1 MSNRTTSPVLDDR
14 EVARFSDPSG
24 SSCENISSG
33 AVSSPA
39 KGSADFR
46 HQLGRELNFSK
57 LAVKP
62 NGHEFLTLGRMNGFT
77 NVKPK
82 GELAPEKRALIVER
96 IKIEE
101 AGGEWKRYDEV
112 GLSPQDMMA
121 LINEGTQT
129 PPPDLSRQIDL
140 WWKERESDSLWRKPE
155 VAPTPQAEYDMQQH
169 RRKIQQIVDELQIS
183 EREIPRLLRFDNFSR
198 STVYVRDYAALP
210 NTLRRLFKM
219 EPDCICTPANRD
231 ELVKFVQ
238 YAAKH
243 KIPLTPRG
251 RGTWALGG
259 ALATKGGLIL
269 DLANFEKTIEVDPIN
284 KLATVSC
291 AVDFQSLEEELQ
303 HYSLTLLM
311 RPSNKYANIGG
322 FCSVGDP
329 GKGGAGLFAF
339 SGGHLG
345 NVVEKLEVV
354 TGAGEVKA
362 LTKTDP
368 ELANFLG
375 TNGRNGI
382 ITKITMR
389 VGGRTSGREG
399 EGESGFP
406 VAVSFSSFRHVLN
419 FAKKLRD
426 EVSAHDVAFR
436 PLHVEAFSAPYLK
449 ALRVAETAIS
459 TNGVVQTPL
468 IEPDG
473 VPERDSLLVV
483 FAHEQE
489 LRAFERYALE
499 FGHGVLV
506 DHHGGRVLW
515 EERFQP
521 LKLRRRGDLL
531 TSELM
536 LPLEYVADYLDEVMP
551 LAEQLGV
558 QLLPICYIMDN
569 GEALVIPQFLTDRRK
584 RLQYYRHF
592 SLAPVLA
599 RRAIKKYN
607 GRPYGFGIW
616 MAGLFKLAMGK
627 EASRKLRVA
636 KQKHDPYGVLNPGK
650 LTEIRS
656 RFFNLAGYLL
666 LNRFSVAALDK
677 ALRAQAILGR
687 LRFVREVALKTE
699 TPGYERENFDALHRC
714 IKCSACYVCPLAQV
728 WQKSGD
734 PKLQRDAIYITPR
747 FKMEYMQRH
756 LFEGKKLTQGD
767 VDRFALCLRCGIAER
782 EHVCPISD
790 MLLEVKPAGDAKL
803 VQLQTSSQSSNG
815 KKCHP
820 NRREESLSASENQQ
834 DSRFAR
840 NDNVNGA
847 EATPCKKEFPTYD
860 AFEDL
865 LRKEG
870 YDVDGAIKRY
880 MDILK
885 THPGVSRAMQ
895 DVLGKYR
902 VPKNGD
908 LVVLKPKTDFAVY
921 KVDVDQD
928 KCINCGKCG
937 DEHTTSQRGFWDPRN
952 PRKMVSLDDLI
963 RELAGKIPLT
973 WFRDMGGPIP
983 DFLKTQ
989 GVAHKGYVQLP
1000 PPNKLDLGHHHCNGC
1015 LYCVI
1020 ECPVDAIR
1028 VHINPYFENLGG
1040 RDFTRDDVRRI
1051 NEESRNGDVPTSGT
1065 GSTGLFG
1072 GKGFDRYMFDF
1083 SVIVR
1088 PTRDGIREAID
1099 INVNL
1104 GRKPLFH
1111 LYNEAS
1117 HITTGFPTIDLATP
1131 MVLEYPNVSA
1141 ASPEKLASVFVR
1153 AASREKTLCLMTLP
1167 EFAANFEKV
1176 KYFAANIGIKISA
1189 ADLPIFEHLL
1199 AQPAR
1204 LSEPGNSSETAI
1216 QTGGLGHNAA
1226 EILNTLRQIPLVLL
1240 RENDAPADLDAHDA
1254 KLALLRKI
1262 FSPNA
1267 HLGAWMHVPAGHDR
1281 KAIANRTLE
1290 LARAG
1295 VGIIYLKCEWNAAPP
1310 VRLSEQDAQTG
1321 SLGYGATNDA
1331 FGYYDSAEV
1340 LPEVYDHLYKN
1351 AAHSQVTLLANGIK
1365 SPADLGVAM
1374 MLGAAA
1380 GVVDRAAMVA
1390 INYEFP
1396 MLEKEGHA
1404 LPDFDEDTGLQKVQ
1418 NLYKSWHKQIREV
1431 LGAFGVRDVRRT
1443 VGERGR
1449 LIDLRERAK
1458 IMRSIVTD
1466 AALQKKSEKEN
1477 KEKIQ
1482 EDGELA
1488 KKASW
1493 KYSDLEKLI
1502 QPATAPNYDLLG
1514 DRKESLASMLLARGD
1529 RRWTAE
1535 VLAGTW
1541 EIASGAVASHSVP
1554 QSGKDFGAGSFDSM
1568 QFAPVHFDGAP
1579 MRLAEAVAA
1588 LEQRLQN
1595 GDEKLRA
1602 ELDAISTSSG
1612 IVARH
1617 QRPETAPTANHF
1629 PIDGAD
1635 MSLGSIGWRL
1645 TLARYISG
1653 MILKRYVGTG
1663 EGGYPLEK
1671 AERLY
1676 PYFSNLDHATVR
1688 WLCRQLE
1695 AWVATQ
1701 TATGYFGVTEDTI
1714 KRARKLVLK
1723 FAQGAKPGLGGH
1735 ILGPKVTLQVED
1747 MRGVIAGISVFSPF
1761 PFHDVYSIED
1771 VTKMIEWLRT
1781 VNPDAIICVKISTP
1795 VDVYHVALGLV
1806 TAGADEIQID
1816 ATAGGTGAAPDI
1828 ARNRIAMPLEFAM
1841 ADIHKFLVEQGM
1853 RNRVIL
1859 VASGGCRTASDV
1871 AKALIL
1877 GADKVILG
1885 TQEIVADQCNRCGNC
1900 EASGG
1905 CQKGITTTVPQLEE
1919 QKDIALNAQWI
1930 INAQASVMLHLIEM
1944 MQVWGIR
1951 DIRDLRGRFD
1961 LIESW
1966 GWEEE
1971 KQKAKSKEQKETLTT
1986 DFGLRTE
1993 RPRTEKEKYEDREVD
2008 ACGVVSFACTKPA
2021 PVYSIQTAC
2030 QRMHNRGNGRGGGVL
2045 ALGGMFPRVNKDK
2058 YAMQVNVLCAEEKRQ
2073 ALTAEI
2079 VEKYFGDLQI
2089 FDRNGQ
2095 PIAQSPDKLEIFR
2108 NPRLQKYGGDITWEE
2123 AGLAVDPGDIFRFFV
2138 RVKPAALMQFA
2149 KDTLAS
2155 CKLQVAS
2162 VHPKYL
2168 NIAGKWLDYYIKYSD
2183 LLTKEFLA
2191 GIDPNRDF
2199 QNDPATQQFWSAL
2212 EDEYIYRL
2220 AFRLN
2225 QEYYIDPQAQKRNPE
2240 AYAASMMKDGAI
2252 WKLVGYAEQ
2261 AADYWLVTDAE
2272 YRPIADLDK
2281 TLDEM
2286 PALGETYWRVWD
2298 YLKRYLSGEEVNG
2311 ELTHLAPQVKAIHEE
2326 GQLTV
2331 EIGEAQLI
2339 VPQHNDRFVMNH
2351 QTGAHVWI
2359 GHQRFPTVFSPYSG
2373 GSHPFYGR
2381 INEALI
2387 HNGDFANYVA
2397 MVRFWDQFGGAP
2409 QFRTDTEMAAKAFGI
2424 LKQMAYPTPHLIEAI
2439 APTTGLD
2446 LARLKKIAPQLAADF
2461 EAIQKSQISGSPDGP
2476 WFFIIADSIATPNSD
2491 DRTLRMLG
2499 VTDTSVLRPSVFAWI
2514 KSSLP
2519 EKWASIGLIGSE
2531 EQALRSV
2538 LDTLYRRG
2546 TLPTKEPDRVTIV
2559 RGGSVDVDA
2568 NGKPMGGGAIIYSL
2582 TPVSDQCSVISYQ
2595 FDVKDKFGHELFTP
2609 GGEHADLLLPIV
2621 EDEEIIRLKKEIFAG
2636 EGHLIFA
2643 NGAALLNGIRHQ
2655 LAGWSYNAFR
2665 WLVQQCV
2672 EIAHD
2677 DASRTFMIEG
2687 LTLAH
2692 DQMEAIAAGNKK
2704 RSSLIH
2710 ILQDGLDAIF
2720 DSIEKLGAGTLE
2732 RNYYRVTRAE
2742 FHHIIP
2748 PPRKSVISHQSSV
2761 ISENKQLNTDHC
2773 SLTTD
2778 NCCLV
2783 IDASGFPPEGHD
2795 SLARTVVDA
2804 YEKGWRKFI
2813 VYKQTGQRYLGCGF
2827 GPKSDGVEIH
2837 LYGNSGQDIAN
2848 SMMGGTVIVHG
2859 DAQND
2864 MSKILHSG
2872 TVVVH
2877 GLAGNTGLYGAKGGE
2892 VFVRKSTG
2900 IRWVINS
2907 VSSPSGPGLKVFIVG
2922 APMEYL
2928 AESLMGG
2935 TIVVMG
2941 LDWNERGDLVRMLR
2955 PFPGNS
2961 IFAGASAGKVILYD
2975 PFNQVEPAQYPN
2987 AMEIGFLPADWNQ
3000 KFVHLQKLVTARFTP
3015 AEWIS
3020 AMDRWKSYI
3029 DFSLREPSWI
3039 EKGKRGA
3046 VVELIGFAKTW
3057 CEKSEVQSPKSEV
3070 QSPKSEIRN
3079 PYSAMGGRLREF
3091 VEERFLDR
3099 EWRRLMRVLAQV
3111 FPKYMWA
3118 EGIDYLERLRDWR
3131 EMRELLEK
3139 ADHHF
3144 GLGLEPDGEEFIF
3157 NVDGQRL
3164 RLTRRDFKVIRPMT
3178 AKEKEHDEHERKEG
3192 QKEFEK
3198 KLKENYASTSVQATA
3213 GDRMRAFREVF
3224 EVAQSS

>member
-1 MSNRTTSPVLDDR
+1 MNNRTTSPALDNR
-14 EVARFSDPSG
+14 EIARFSDPS
-24 SSCENISSG
+24 SSSSEN
-33 AVSSPA
+33 VSSASFSPPA
-39 KGSADFR
+39 NGSVDFR
-46 HQLGRELNFSK
+46 HQLGKEFDFSK

-62 NGHEFLTLGRMNGFT
+62 NGREFLTLGRMNGFS
-77 NVKPK
+77 NVKPD
-82 GELAPEKRALIVER
+82 GALAPEKRALIAER

-101 AGGEWKRYDEV
+101 AGGEWKRYDEA
-112 GLSPQDMMA
+112 GLTPQDMMA

-140 WWKERESDSLWRKPE
+140 WWKERESDPLWQKPDHPE
-155 VAPTPQAEYDMQQH
+155 VAPTSQAEYDMQQH
-169 RRKIQQIVDELQIS
+169 RRKIQQLVDELQIP

-198 STVYVRDYAALP
+198 GTVYVRDYAALP
-210 NTLRRLFKM
+210 GTLRRLFKM
-219 EPDCICTPANRD
+219 EPDCICTPSNRD

-269 DLANFEKTIEVDPIN
+269 DLANFEKTIEVDPTN

-303 HYSLTLLM
+303 HYGLTLLV
-311 RPSNKYANIGG
+311 RPSNQYANIGG

-339 SGGHLG
+339 SSGHLG

-354 TGAGEVKA
+354 TGVGEMKA
-362 LTKTDP
+362 LTKADP

-382 ITKITMR
+382 IMKITLR
-389 VGGRTSGREG
+389 VGEGRRAKGEEREAS
-399 EGESGFP
+399 EFP

-426 EVSAHDVAFR
+426 EVSARDVAFR

-449 ALRVAETAIS
+449 ALHVAETAAQHPLPIS
-459 TNGVVQTPL
+459 NDRQSADNHGLRTSDFGLRTTNNGL
-468 IEPDG
+468 
-473 VPERDSLLVV
+473 PERDSLFVV
-483 FAHEQE
+483 FAQEQE

-499 FGHGVLV
+499 FGRGVLV
-506 DHHGGRVLW
+506 DHHGGHVLW

-536 LPLEYVADYLDEVMP
+536 LPLDSTADYLDEVTQ
-551 LAEQLGV
+551 LADKLGV

-584 RLQYYRHF
+584 RFQYYRHF
-592 SLAPVLA
+592 SLVPVLA
-599 RRAIKKYN
+599 RRAIKKYG

-616 MAGLFKLAMGK
+616 MAGLFKLSMGR
-627 EASRKLRVA
+627 EAKSKLQKAKRKY
-636 KQKHDPYGVLNPGK
+636 DPHGVLNPGK

-656 RFFNLAGYLL
+656 RFFNLAGNLL
-666 LNRFSVAALDK
+666 LNHFSVAALDMV
-677 ALRAQAILGR
+677 LRAQSLFGK
-687 LRFVREVALKTE
+687 FGVVRNHVLKTK
-699 TPGYERENFDALHRC
+699 TPGYDREKFDALHRC

-756 LFEGKKLTQGD
+756 LFEGKKLTQDD

-790 MLLEVKPAGDAKL
+790 MLLEVKPTGESKL
-803 VQLQTSSQSSNG
+803 VQIQR
-815 KKCHP
+815 P
-820 NRREESLSASENQQ
+820 AES
-834 DSRFAR
+834 
-840 NDNVNGA
+840 
-847 EATPCKKEFPTYD
+847 TPCKKEFPTYD

-880 MDILK
+880 TDILK

-902 VPKNGD
+902 VPKSGD

-921 KVDVDQD
+921 KVDVDQN

-937 DEHTTSQRGFWDPRN
+937 DEHTTSQRGFWDPRH
-952 PRKMVSLDDLI
+952 PRQMVSLDDLI
-963 RELAGKIPLT
+963 RELNGKIPLT
-973 WFRDMGGPIP
+973 WFRDLGGPIP

-989 GVAHKGYVQLP
+989 GVVQKGYVQLP
-1000 PPNKLDLGHHHCNGC
+1000 PPNTLDLGHHHCNGC

-1040 RDFTRDDVRRI
+1040 RDFSRDDVRRL

-1072 GKGFDRYMFDF
+1072 GQGFDRYMFDF

-1111 LYNEAS
+1111 LYDEAS
-1117 HITTGFPTIDLATP
+1117 HITTSFPTIDLATP
-1131 MVLEYPNVSA
+1131 IVLEYPNVAA
-1141 ASPEKLASVFVR
+1141 ASPEKLAGVFAR

-1167 EFAANFEKV
+1167 EFAANYEKV
-1176 KYFAANIGIKISA
+1176 KYFAANIGLKISA
-1189 ADLPIFEHLL
+1189 GDVPVFEHIQS
-1199 AQPAR
+1199 AKNAVEV
-1204 LSEPGNSSETAI
+1204 LS
-1216 QTGGLGHNAA
+1216 
-1226 EILNTLRQIPLVLL
+1226 TLRQIPLVLL
-1240 RENDAPADLDAHDA
+1240 HENDAPATLSAHEA
-1254 KLALLRKI
+1254 KLALLHEI
-1262 FSPNA
+1262 FSPSL
-1267 HLGAWMHVPAGHDR
+1267 HLGVWINVPAGHDR
-1281 KAIANRTLE
+1281 KEIANRTLA
-1290 LARAG
+1290 LVRAG
-1295 VGIIYLKCEWNAAPP
+1295 VGMIYLKCAWNDE
-1310 VRLSEQDAQTG
+1310 L
-1321 SLGYGATNDA
+1321 
-1331 FGYYDSAEV
+1331 GYYDSAGV

-1365 SPADLGVAM
+1365 SPADLGVAL
-1374 MLGAAA
+1374 MLGASA
-1380 GVVDRAAMVA
+1380 GVIDRAAVVA
-1390 INYEFP
+1390 MNHEFP
-1396 MLEKEGHA
+1396 MLEKDGHS
-1404 LPDFDEDTGLQKVQ
+1404 LPDFDEDAGLQRAQ
-1418 NLYKSWHKQIREV
+1418 NLFKSWHKQIREV
-1431 LGAFGVRDVRRT
+1431 LGAFGVRDIRRT

-1449 LIDLRERAK
+1449 LIDLRARAK
-1458 IMRSIVTD
+1458 IMQSIVTD
-1466 AALQKKSEKEN
+1466 EALREKSKKEN

-1482 EDGELA
+1482 EDGGLA
-1488 KKASW
+1488 KQHSW

-1502 QPATAPNYDLLG
+1502 QTVTAPNYNLLG
-1514 DRKESLASMLLARGD
+1514 DRQESLASMLLARGD
-1529 RRWTAE
+1529 RRWTADI
-1535 VLAGTW
+1535 LAGTW
-1541 EIASGAVASHSVP
+1541 EIASGTISSHRVP
-1554 QSGKDFGAGSFDSM
+1554 QTGKDFGAGSFDSM
-1568 QFAPVHFDGAP
+1568 NFAPVEFDGRR
-1579 MRLAEAVAA
+1579 MSMEEAVEE
-1588 LEQRLQN
+1588 LDHRLQSD
-1595 GDEKLRA
+1595 DEKLRA
-1602 ELDAISTSSG
+1602 ELDSISASSG
-1612 IVARH
+1612 ISTRH
-1617 QRPETAPTANHF
+1617 QRPSTAPVVSAF

-1645 TLARYISG
+1645 TLARYISS

-1676 PYFSNLDHATVR
+1676 PYFPNLDHATVR

-1701 TATGYFGVTEDTI
+1701 TATGYFGVSEDTI

-1781 VNPDAIICVKISTP
+1781 VNPDAIITVKISTP

-1841 ADIHKFLVEQGM
+1841 ADVHKFLVEQGM
-1853 RNRVIL
+1853 RNQVIL

-1871 AKALIL
+1871 AKAFIL

-1919 QKDIALNAQWI
+1919 QKDIVLNAQWI
-1930 INAQASVMLHLIEM
+1930 INAQASVMLHLIKM
-1944 MQVWGIR
+1944 MHVWGIR
-1951 DIRDLRGRFD
+1951 DIRELRGRFD
-1961 LIESW
+1961 LIEKW

-1971 KQKAKSKEQKETLTT
+1971 KQKAKGKEQNETLIT
-1986 DFGLRTE
+1986 DFGPRTE
-1993 RPRTEKEKYEDREVD
+1993 GLRTEKEKYEDREVD

-2045 ALGGMFPRVNKDK
+2045 ALGGMFPHVNKDK

-2073 ALTAEI
+2073 ALMAEMAK
-2079 VEKYFGDLQI
+2079 KYFGDLLI
-2089 FDRNGQ
+2089 FDRNGR
-2095 PIAQSPDKLEIFR
+2095 PIAQLPDSLEAFR
-2108 NPRLQKYGGDITWEE
+2108 NPRLQKHGRDITWEE
-2123 AGLAVDPGDIFRFFV
+2123 AGLTVDPGDIFRFFV
-2138 RVKPAALMQFA
+2138 RVEPAALLQFA

-2183 LLTKEFLA
+2183 LLTEEFLA
-2191 GIDPNRDF
+2191 GIDANRDS
-2199 QNDPATQQFWSAL
+2199 QNDPAMQQFWCDL

-2225 QEYYIDPQAQKRNPE
+2225 QEYYIGPQQAKRNPE
-2240 AYAASMMKDGAI
+2240 AYVASMMKDGAI

-2261 AADYWLVTDAE
+2261 AADYWFVSDVE
-2272 YRPIADLDK
+2272 YRPITALDK
-2281 TLDEM
+2281 TLEEM
-2286 PALGETYWRVWD
+2286 PALRETYWSVWD
-2298 YLKRYLSGEEVNG
+2298 YLKRYLNGEEVNG
-2311 ELTHLAPQVKAIHEE
+2311 ELTHLVPQVKVIHEV

-2331 EIGEAQLI
+2331 ELGEAQLI
-2339 VPQHNDRFVMNH
+2339 VPQHNDRFVVNY

-2446 LARLKKIAPQLAADF
+2446 LARLKKLDPQLAADF

-2476 WFFIIADSIATPNSD
+2476 WFFIIADSIKTPNSE

-2514 KSSLP
+2514 KSSNA

-2546 TLPTKEPDRVTIV
+2546 MLPTKEPDRVTIV

-2568 NGKPMGGGAIIYSL
+2568 NGKPMGGGTIIYSL
-2582 TPVSDQCSVISYQ
+2582 KPVVSDQSSVISYQ
-2595 FDVKDKFGHELFTP
+2595 FDVQDKFGHELFTP
-2609 GGEHADLLLPIV
+2609 GGKHADLLLPIV
-2621 EDEEIIRLKKEIFAG
+2621 EDDEIIRLKKEIFSG

-2643 NGAALLNGIRHQ
+2643 NGAALFNGIRGR
-2655 LAGWSYNAFR
+2655 LAEWNYNTFR

-2677 DASRTFMIEG
+2677 DASRAFMIEG
-2687 LTLAH
+2687 LTLAR
-2692 DQMEAIAAGNKK
+2692 DQMEAISVGNKK

-2710 ILQDGLDAIF
+2710 ILQAGLEAIF
-2720 DSIEKLGAGTLE
+2720 DNVEKLGTGTLD
-2732 RNYYRVTRAE
+2732 RNYYRITRAE

-2748 PPRKSVISHQSSV
+2748 PPRRSPVISNQLSVISGDK
-2761 ISENKQLNTDHC
+2761 NKQLNTDHW
-2773 SLTTD
+2773 SLVTD
-2778 NCCLV
+2778 NWSLITGHCCLV

-2795 SLARTVVDA
+2795 SLARTVVEA

-2813 VYKQTGQRYLGCGF
+2813 VYKQTGQRYLGCGL

-2892 VFVRKSTG
+2892 VFVRKSAG

-2935 TIVVMG
+2935 TIVVLG
-2941 LDWNERGDLVRMLR
+2941 LDWNEKGELVRMLR

-2961 IFAGASAGKVILYD
+2961 ILAGASAGKVILYD
-2975 PFNQVEPAQYPN
+2975 PFNQVEPAQYLG
-2987 AMEIGFLPADWNQ
+2987 AVEIGFLPADWNE

-3029 DFSLREPSWI
+3029 DFSLREPSWT
-3039 EKGKRGA
+3039 EKGRREA
-3046 VVELIGFAKTW
+3046 IVELMAFAKTW
-3057 CEKSEVQSPKSEV
+3057 VDSNQFSVTSNQFSVFGEKLK
-3070 QSPKSEIRN
+3070 
-3079 PYSAMGGRLREF
+3079 AF
-3091 VEERFLDR
+3091 VESRFLDR

-3111 FPKYMWA
+3111 FPKNMWA
-3118 EGIDYLERLRDWR
+3118 EGIDYLERLRDWK

-3139 ADHHF
+3139 ANHHF
-3144 GLGLEPDGEEFIF
+3144 GLGLEADGEEFIF
-3157 NVDGQRL
+3157 IIDGQRL
-3164 RLTRRDFKVIRPMT
+3164 KLARHDFKVIRPMT
-3178 AKEKEHDEHERKEG
+3178 AKEKEHDEHERKEV
-3192 QKEFEK
+3192 QKTFEK
-3198 KLKENYASTSVQATA
+3198 KLRKNFSLGVEQATA
-3213 GDRMRAFREVF
+3213 GDQVNAFRQVF
-3224 EVAQSS
+3224 HVTQPA

>member
-1 MSNRTTSPVLDDR
+1 MNDRTTSPAVDDR
-14 EVARFSDPSG
+14 EIARFSNPASL
-24 SSCENISSG
+24 SRESVSSG
-33 AVSSPA
+33 AVSPPA
-39 KGSADFR
+39 NGSADFR
-46 HQLGRELNFSK
+46 HQLGREFDFSK
-57 LAVKP
+57 LVVKP
-62 NGHEFLTLGRMNGFT
+62 NGQEFLTLGRMHGFS
-77 NVKPK
+77 NVKPD
-82 GELAPEKRALIVER
+82 GALSAEKRQLIAER

-101 AGGEWKRYDEV
+101 AGGEWKRYDEA
-112 GLSPQDMMA
+112 GLTPQDMMA

-140 WWKERESDSLWRKPE
+140 WWKERESDSLWQKSDQQP
-155 VAPTPQAEYDMQQH
+155 VAPTPQAEYDIQQH
-169 RRKIQQIVDELQIS
+169 RRKIQQIVDELQIP

-210 NTLRRLFKM
+210 STLRRLFKM
-219 EPDCICTPANRD
+219 EPDCICTPSNRD

-269 DLANFEKTIEVDPIN
+269 DLANFEKTISVDPVN

-303 HYSLTLLM
+303 HYGLTLLV

-329 GKGGAGLFAF
+329 GQGGAGLFAF
-339 SGGHLG
+339 SSGHIG
-345 NVVEKLEVV
+345 NVVEKLEIV

-362 LTKTDP
+362 LTKADP

-382 ITKITMR
+382 ITKITLR
-389 VGGRTSGREG
+389 VGEGRRAKGEEREA
-399 EGESGFP
+399 SAFP
-406 VAVSFSSFRHVLN
+406 VAVSFSSFRLALN
-419 FAKKLRD
+419 FTKKLRD
-426 EVSAHDVAFR
+426 EVSANDVAFR
-436 PLHVEAFSAPYLK
+436 PLHVEAFSASYLK
-449 ALRVAETAIS
+449 ALHAAETKSEGRGEKGAPFTPHS
-459 TNGVVQTPL
+459 SPFEQSNGL
-468 IEPDG
+468 
-473 VPERDSLLVV
+473 PERDSLLVV
-483 FAHEQE
+483 FTNEE
-489 LRAFERYALE
+489 ECRAFERYVRVFNNDA
-499 FGHGVLV
+499 VI
-506 DHHGGRVLW
+506 DHHGGHVLW

-536 LPLEYVADYLDEVMP
+536 LPLESVADYLDEVTP
-551 LAEQLGV
+551 LAEKLGV

-584 RLQYYRHF
+584 SFQYYRHF
-592 SLAPVLA
+592 SLVPVLA
-599 RRAIKKYN
+599 RRAIKKYS

-616 MAGLFKLAMGK
+616 MAGLFKLSMGS
-627 EASRKLRVA
+627 EAKSKLQKAKRKY
-636 KQKHDPYGVLNPGK
+636 DPHGVLNPGK

-656 RFFNLAGYLL
+656 RFFNLAGYFL
-666 LNRFSVAALDK
+666 LNRFSVAALDV
-677 ALRAQAILGR
+677 ALRAQSVFGKLG
-687 LRFVREVALKTE
+687 FVRNNVLKTA
-699 TPGYERENFDALHRC
+699 TPGYDREKFDAMHRC
-714 IKCSACYVCPLAQV
+714 IKCSACFVCPLAQV

-756 LFEGKKLTQGD
+756 LFEGEKLSQED

-790 MLLEVKPAGDAKL
+790 MLLEVKPAGESKL
-803 VQLQTSSQSSNG
+803 VQIQRPS
-815 KKCHP
+815 
-820 NRREESLSASENQQ
+820 EST
-834 DSRFAR
+834 
-840 NDNVNGA
+840 V
-847 EATPCKKEFPTYD
+847 CKKEFPTYD

-937 DEHTTSQRGFWDPRN
+937 DEHTTSQRGFWDPRH
-952 PRKMVSLDDLI
+952 PRQMVSLDDLI
-963 RELAGKIPLT
+963 RELDGKIPLA
-973 WFRDMGGPIP
+973 WFRDMDGPIP

-989 GVAHKGYVQLP
+989 GVVHKGYVQLP
-1000 PPNKLDLGHHHCNGC
+1000 PPSRLDLGHHHCNGC

-1040 RDFTRDDVRRI
+1040 RDFSRDDVRRI

-1117 HITTGFPTIDLATP
+1117 HVTTSFPTIDLATP
-1131 MVLEYPNVSA
+1131 IVLEYSNIPA
-1141 ASPEKLASVFVR
+1141 ASPEKLTSVFAR

-1167 EFAANFEKV
+1167 EFAANFEKI
-1176 KYFAANIGIKISA
+1176 KYFAANIGLKISA
-1189 ADLPIFEHLL
+1189 DDIPIFEQLQQVTN
-1199 AQPAR
+1199 AN
-1204 LSEPGNSSETAI
+1204 EV
-1216 QTGGLGHNAA
+1216 LGA
-1226 EILNTLRQIPLVLL
+1226 LREIPLALL
-1240 RENDAPADLDAHDA
+1240 RADDAPADLDAHDT
-1254 KLALLRKI
+1254 KLALLREI
-1262 FSPNA
+1262 FSPNV
-1267 HLGAWMHVPAGHDR
+1267 HFGVWINVPAGHDR
-1281 KAIANRTLE
+1281 KKVAKQTLE

-1295 VGIIYLKCEWNAAPP
+1295 AGIIYLKCEWNVAQSA
-1310 VRLSEQDAQTG
+1310 RLDKPDPTAQTG
-1321 SLGYGATNDA
+1321 SLGYEAANDER
-1331 FGYYDSAEV
+1331 GYYDSADV
-1340 LPEVYDHLYKN
+1340 LPEVYAHLYKN

-1365 SPADLGVAM
+1365 SPADLGVAL

-1380 GVVDRAAMVA
+1380 GVLDRAVVVAM
-1390 INYEFP
+1390 NHEFP
-1396 MLEKEGHA
+1396 MLEKDGLA
-1404 LPDFDEDTGLQKVQ
+1404 LPDFDEDTGLQRAQ
-1418 NLYKSWHKQIREV
+1418 NLFKSWHKQIREV
-1431 LGAFGVRDVRRT
+1431 LGAFGVRDIRRT

-1458 IMRSIVTD
+1458 IMQSIVTD
-1466 AALQKKSEKEN
+1466 EALREKSKKEN
-1477 KEKIQ
+1477 KAKLQ
-1482 EDGELA
+1482 DDGELA
-1488 KKASW
+1488 RQCSW
-1493 KYSDLEKLI
+1493 KYSELEKLI
-1502 QPATAPNYDLLG
+1502 QPVTAPNYNLLG
-1514 DRKESLASMLLARGD
+1514 GRKESLASMLSARGD

-1541 EIASGAVASHSVP
+1541 EIASGAVASHRVP
-1554 QSGKDFGAGSFDSM
+1554 QTGKDFGAGSFDSM
-1568 QFAPVHFDGAP
+1568 QFAPVYFGGTQ
-1579 MRLAEAVAA
+1579 MQLAEAVAA
-1588 LEQRLQN
+1588 LELRLQN

-1602 ELDAISTSSG
+1602 ELDSISTSSG
-1612 IVARH
+1612 ISTRH
-1617 QRPETAPTANHF
+1617 QRPDTPPVVSAF

-1645 TLARYISG
+1645 TLARYISS

-1676 PYFSNLDHATVR
+1676 PYFPNLDHATVR

-1781 VNPDAIICVKISTP
+1781 VNPDAIITVKISTP

-1841 ADIHKFLVEQGM
+1841 ADVHKFLVEQGM
-1853 RNRVIL
+1853 RNQVIL

-1871 AKALIL
+1871 AKAFIL

-1919 QKDIALNAQWI
+1919 QKDIVLNAQWI
-1930 INAQASVMLHLIEM
+1930 INAQASVMLHLTKM
-1944 MQVWGIR
+1944 LHVWGIR
-1951 DIRDLRGRFD
+1951 DIRELRGRFE
-1961 LIESW
+1961 LLESW

-1971 KQKAKSKEQKETLTT
+1971 KQIAKSKQQKEIIDL
-1986 DFGLRTE
+1986 GLRTE
-1993 RPRTEKEKYEDREVD
+1993 RSRTEKEKYEDREVD

-2045 ALGGMFPRVNKDK
+2045 ALGGMFSRVNKDK
-2058 YAMQVNVLCAEEKRQ
+2058 YTMQVNVLCTEKKRQ
-2073 ALTAEI
+2073 ALMAEI
-2079 VEKYFGDLQI
+2079 VKKYFGELMI
-2089 FDRNGQ
+2089 CERNGQ
-2095 PIAQSPDKLEIFR
+2095 PIAQLPDSLEAFR
-2108 NPRLQKYGGDITWEE
+2108 NPRLQKQGRDITWEE

-2138 RVKPAALMQFA
+2138 RVKPVALLQFA

-2168 NIAGKWLDYYIKYSD
+2168 NISGKWLDYYIKYSD
-2183 LLTKEFLA
+2183 LLTEEFLA
-2191 GIDPNRDF
+2191 GIDANRDLKT
-2199 QNDPATQQFWSAL
+2199 DPATQQFWCDL

-2225 QEYYIDPQAQKRNPE
+2225 QEYYIDPQQAKRNPE
-2240 AYAASMMKDGAI
+2240 AYVASMMKDGAI

-2272 YRPIADLDK
+2272 YRPLAALDK
-2281 TLDEM
+2281 TLNEM
-2286 PALGETYWRVWD
+2286 PALGETYWKVAD
-2298 YLKRYLSGEEVNG
+2298 YLERYLNGEEVNG
-2311 ELTHLAPQVKAIHEE
+2311 ELTHLAPQVKVIHEE

-2331 EIGEAQLI
+2331 EIGEVQLI
-2339 VPQHNDRFVMNH
+2339 VPSPETRDKRFVVNY

-2476 WFFIIADSIATPNSD
+2476 WFFIIADSIPTTDVPPSGRFLAEQRENSMPSQIFGSD
-2491 DRTLRMLG
+2491 RSDGISTLDIEDRTLRMLG

-2514 KSSLP
+2514 KSSNA

-2568 NGKPMGGGAIIYSL
+2568 NGKPMGGGTIIYSL
-2582 TPVSDQCSVISYQ
+2582 KPVASDQSSVISYQ

-2621 EDEEIIRLKKEIFAG
+2621 EDEDVIRLKKEIFSG
-2636 EGHLIFA
+2636 NGHLIFA
-2643 NGAALLNGIRHQ
+2643 NDAALFNVIRSR
-2655 LAGWSYNAFR
+2655 LAEWSYNTFR
-2665 WLVQQCV
+2665 WLVQQCI

-2677 DASRTFMIEG
+2677 DASRAFMIEG
-2687 LTLAH
+2687 LTLAR
-2692 DQMEAIAAGNKK
+2692 DQMEAIAVGNKK

-2710 ILQDGLDAIF
+2710 ILQDGLDAVF
-2720 DSIEKLGAGTLE
+2720 DNIEKLGAGTLD
-2732 RNYYRVTRAE
+2732 RNYYRITRAE
-2742 FHHIIP
+2742 YRHIIP
-2748 PPRKSVISHQSSV
+2748 PPRRGPVISNQLSVISGDES
-2761 ISENKQLNTDHC
+2761 KQLITDNC
-2773 SLTTD
+2773 SLLTAH
-2778 NCCLV
+2778 CCLV

-2804 YEKGWRKFI
+2804 YEKGWRKFT
-2813 VYKQTGQRYLGCGF
+2813 VYKQTGQRYLGCGL

-2935 TIVVMG
+2935 TVVVMG
-2941 LDWNERGDLVRMLR
+2941 LDWNEKGELVRMLR

-2961 IFAGASAGKVILYD
+2961 ILAGASAGKVILYD
-2975 PFNQVEPAQYPN
+2975 PFNQVEPAQYPS
-2987 AMEIGFLPADWNQ
+2987 AVESGFLPADWNE
-3000 KFVHLQKLVTARFTP
+3000 KFVHLQKLITARFTP

-3020 AMDRWKSYI
+3020 AMDKWKSYI
-3029 DFSLREPSWI
+3029 DFSLREPAWT
-3039 EKGKRGA
+3039 EKSKREA
-3046 VVELIGFAKTW
+3046 VVELIEFAKIWQLSVSSNQLSVTSV
-3057 CEKSEVQSPKSEV
+3057 KLK
-3070 QSPKSEIRN
+3070 
-3079 PYSAMGGRLREF
+3079 EF
-3091 VEERFLDR
+3091 VEERFIDR

-3111 FPKYMWA
+3111 FPKNMWA
-3118 EGIDYLERLRDWR
+3118 EGIDYLERLRDWK

-3139 ADHHF
+3139 ANHHF
-3144 GLGLEPDGEEFIF
+3144 DLGLEADSEEFIF
-3157 NVDGQRL
+3157 NVDGQHL
-3164 RLTRRDFKVIRPMT
+3164 KLTRRDFKFIRPMT
-3178 AKEKEHDEHERKEG
+3178 AKEKEQDEYEKKEAQKAFERKS
-3192 QKEFEK
+3192 KEAFSLPADQISEI
-3198 KLKENYASTSVQATA
+3198 NRAN
-3213 GDRMRAFREVF
+3213 AFRQVF
-3224 EVAQSS
+3224 HAARPAR